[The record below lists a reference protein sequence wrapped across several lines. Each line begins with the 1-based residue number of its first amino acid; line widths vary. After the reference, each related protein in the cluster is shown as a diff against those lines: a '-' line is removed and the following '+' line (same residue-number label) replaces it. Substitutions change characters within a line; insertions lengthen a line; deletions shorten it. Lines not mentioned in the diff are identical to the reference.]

1 MPIQQY
7 TVNDY
12 PIGTVLTWI
21 QHKEIAIP
29 EIQRPFVWKAIKVR
43 DFIDSLYQGY
53 PVGYL
58 ITWRAPDV
66 RLKDGTQSVG
76 KRVLIDGQQ
85 RVISLRAA
93 LLGQEVVNK
102 KYKRT
107 RIVIAFHPIK
117 KSFEVANSATR
128 KNREWINDISTIFDP
143 DFKVLNFLDEYC
155 SNNEGVDRDEVYNCL
170 HRLQNI
176 RNNTLGIIELEPDL
190 NVETVTEIFVRIN
203 SKGVTLNASD
213 FVMSKIAAG
222 EQYGGHQLR
231 KGIDYFCRLAVS
243 PEEFGNL
250 STDTDFV
257 ETEYLTKMRWL
268 RNWRNELYTPSY
280 TDLLRVSFMIEFQR
294 GRLRDLVALLSGRN
308 FETRNFEEEI
318 AEDSFCRLKNGLI
331 RYINKTNFNRFVMIL
346 ESAGFV
352 DSSMINSMNA
362 VNFAY
367 ALYLMLHVERTDPQK
382 IEQLVRRWFVMSILT
397 GRYTGTPET
406 AFDED
411 IRNITT
417 RGASKY
423 LAIIEQANLSDTF
436 WDVALPQQMETS
448 SGKSPYLNVFL
459 ASQVKANDKGFL
471 SRDITVRTLLEGRA
485 DIHHIFPRNYL
496 QEHGF
501 AARDYNQ
508 IVNLVVMQQ
517 EINIAISNRP
527 PATYFSDL
535 WEGVINRKPAFR
547 SGIDD
552 AKELQTNLDA
562 HCIPPDMK
570 TATFGNYGEFLEKRR
585 KLMATKIRD
594 YYRNLQNCPL
604 L

>member
-1 MPIQQY
+1 MPNQQY

-12 PIGTVLTWI
+12 PVGTVLTWI

-29 EIQRPFVWKAIKVR
+29 EIQRPFVWKAAKVR

-93 LLGQEVVNK
+93 LLRQEVVDKN
-102 KYKRT
+102 YKRVP
-107 RIVIAFHPIK
+107 IVIAFHPIEK
-117 KSFEVANSATR
+117 RFEVANSAIR
-128 KNREWINDISTIFDP
+128 KDLEWISDISTIFNP
-143 DFKVLNFLDEYC
+143 NFKVLNFLDKYC
-155 SNNEGVDRDEVYNCL
+155 NDNEGVDRDETYNSI
-170 HRLQNI
+170 HRLQSI
-176 RNNTLGIIELEPDL
+176 RNNTLGIIELAPDL
-190 NVETVTEIFVRIN
+190 DVETVTEIFVRIN
-203 SKGVTLNASD
+203 SKGVILNASD
-213 FVMSKIAAG
+213 FAMSKIASG
-222 EQYGGHQLR
+222 EQYDGHQLR
-231 KGIDYFCRLAVS
+231 KCIDYFCYLSNS
-243 PEEFGNL
+243 PEAYSKL
-250 STDTDFV
+250 AADDDFV
-257 ETEYLTKMRWL
+257 NTEYFRRMEWL
-268 RNWRNELYTPSY
+268 KNWRNDLYIPSY

-308 FETRNFEEEI
+308 FDTRNFEEEI
-318 AEDSFCRLKNGLI
+318 AEDSFCRLKNGLM
-331 RYINKTNFNRFVMIL
+331 RYINKTNFKRLIMIL

-352 DSSMINSMNA
+352 DSSIINSMNA

-367 ALYLMLHVERTDPQK
+367 ALYLMLHAEGIDPQK

-411 IRNITT
+411 IRNINT
-417 RGASKY
+417 RGTSKY
-423 LAIIEQANLSDTF
+423 LTIVEQTDLSDTF

-448 SGKSPYLNVFL
+448 SSKSPYFNVFL
-459 ASQVKANDKGFL
+459 ASQVKANNNGFL
-471 SRDITVRTLLEGRA
+471 SRDITTRTLLEGRA
-485 DIHHIFPRNYL
+485 DIHHIFPRSYL
-496 QEHGF
+496 QSYNF

-508 IVNLVVMQQ
+508 IANLVVMQQ
-517 EINIAISNRP
+517 EINIAISNQP
-527 PATYFSDL
+527 PATYFSAL
-535 WEGVINRKPAFR
+535 TEGAIDKKPAFG

-552 AKELQTNLDA
+552 FDELQANLYA
-562 HCIPPDMK
+562 HCIPSDME
-570 TATFGNYGEFLEKRR
+570 TATFEDYTKFLEERR

-594 YYRNLQNCPL
+594 YYRSL
-604 L
+604 